1 MYADETPILESVF
14 VDLAPDRED
23 IRDLAEHRQ
32 SDDALLGFEWS
43 ALDWDNLQLL
53 AEIDWEGID
62 K

>member
-14 VDLAPDRED
+14 VDLAPDCED
-23 IRDLAEHRQ
+23 IRDITEHRQ

-43 ALDWDNLQLL
+43 DLDWQNLLL
-53 AEIDWEGID
+53 LGEIDWKGID